1 MEYMEPVF
9 QWVKLAIDSVGIPCG
24 PSCPKVVVS
33 GAVLLLLLLAL
44 AAAIRLVRGK
54 RTSAET
60 VLSSQAP
67 SQHIEGHEQEAE
79 EIGEEV
85 AEDEQGS
92 PPAAPTLFEASPP
105 VEIEQTPP
113 ESPQERVEEE
123 PEETFLQKLKS
134 RLAKTHDTLV
144 GRLDRLTSRKT
155 AIDRDVYEE
164 LEEILM
170 AADMGVKTSYHLLA
184 KLQEEVERKAA
195 KSLDLLKEVLRE
207 QIYSILSTDTPPID
221 LERAKPFVI
230 MVVGVNGVGKT
241 TTIGK
246 LAAKLGGGGSRKMM
260 LVAADTFRAA
270 AIEQLEFWSAK
281 VGADFVAQK
290 PGSDPSAVAY
300 DALHAARSRGTD
312 VVIVDTAGRLH
323 TKTNLMEELK
333 KVKRII
339 AREVPGAPHEILLVL
354 DATTGQNAIM
364 QARTFHEAL
373 QVTGV
378 VLTKLDG
385 TAKGGVIVGISNEL
399 NLPVRYIGIGEGVE
413 DLTEFDPKV
422 FLEALF

>member
-9 QWVKLAIDSVGIPCG
+9 QWVRVVIDSLGIPCG
-24 PSCPKVVVS
+24 PSCPTAVVS
-33 GAVLLLLLLAL
+33 GSAALLLLLAL
-44 AAAIRLVRGK
+44 AVAIRLLRGK
-54 RTSAET
+54 RTRREAAP
-60 VLSSQAP
+60 SSQP
-67 SQHIEGHEQEAE
+67 VPDEIEEAEEAAE

-85 AEDEQGS
+85 ANDEGE
-92 PPAAPTLFEASPP
+92 PAPAAPIPFEPP
-105 VEIEQTPP
+105 VPVEVAPTPREPLP
-113 ESPQERVEEE
+113 ERAEK

-144 GRLDRLTSRKT
+144 GRLDRLTLRKT

-170 AADMGVKTSYHLLA
+170 SADMGVKTSYHLLA

-195 KSLDLLKEVLRE
+195 SSLDMLKGVLRE
-207 QIYSILSTDTPPID
+207 QIYAILSTDTPPID
-221 LERAKPFVI
+221 PERAKPFVI

-246 LAAKLGGGGSRKMM
+246 LAARLGAGGSRKVM

-270 AIEQLEFWSAK
+270 AIEQLEFWSTK

-413 DLTEFDPKV
+413 DLTEFDPTT